1 MTQRPNAPS
10 PNTFSFEIF
19 FLFLLLYFLERFG
32 NLDFFLEL
40 KKKKYIYIYIYM
52 NKVHQMLH
60 GFLEFKE
67 I

>member
-1 MTQRPNAPS
+1 MTQGPNAPS

-19 FLFLLLYFLERFG
+19 PFFFFFSERFG
-32 NLDFFLEL
+32 NLDFFFFWEFFLN
-40 KKKKYIYIYIYM
+40 IYM

-67 I
+67 T

>member
-1 MTQRPNAPS
+1 MTQGPNAPS

-19 FLFLLLYFLERFG
+19 PFFFFFERFG
-32 NLDFFLEL
+32 NLDFFFLN
-40 KKKKYIYIYIYM
+40 IYM

-67 I
+67 T